1 MLEANDL
8 HIRIGPRLLLDR
20 ASFLVGETD
29 KVGLV
34 GVNGAGKTTLMR
46 VLGDAAP
53 ASVTTSGTV
62 RVRGSISYLPQVRF
76 LAEAE
81 RHLTAL
87 EYVSGARKLDEA
99 SRVMADTL
107 ARVEADPSIR
117 NVQRF
122 SDAEEAFR
130 DAGGYAAEAEIHR
143 IVAGVGLPA
152 ERLDRPL
159 ATLSGGE
166 RRRVE
171 LARTLFAGADTLLL
185 DEPSN
190 HLDADAKAWL
200 MGFLRGY
207 RGAVVVV
214 SHDLHL
220 LDTAITR
227 VLHLERGDLDSYKG
241 TYSEYLVAREADAVR
256 LDRVARGQAA
266 EIDRL
271 KRLADSMRHS
281 TQTRARKAK
290 SLDTRVERLER
301 DQIQVQG
308 PARRV
313 RFRLPEPP
321 HAGNRILRA
330 SDLRKAFDRE
340 LFEDVSL
347 DVGKGERLL
356 VIGLNGA
363 GKTTLLRILAG
374 RLEPDAGEVG
384 LGTGVRVGY
393 YAQEHEDLTPGK
405 TALEHLRGGALT
417 GEQEMRSLLGMFT
430 LRGDAAFQDVAT
442 LSGGE
447 KTKLSLAQLV
457 TGAYNLLLLDEPTNN
472 LDPASREAITEALAS
487 WPGTLVIVSH
497 DEEFVARLEPTH
509 ALIMPEGDNLPWSP
523 DLLEIVGLA

>member
-1 MLEANDL
+1 MLEAGDL

-20 ASFLVGETD
+20 ASFLVGDTD

-53 ASVTTSGTV
+53 ASVTTSGAV
-62 RVRGSISYLPQVRF
+62 RIRGSISYLPQVRF

-81 RHLTAL
+81 RDLTAL
-87 EYVSGARKLDEA
+87 EYVSSARRLDEA
-99 SRVMADTL
+99 ARAMTDML
-107 ARVEADPSIR
+107 ARVEANPSLG

-143 IVAGVGLPA
+143 IVAGVGLPGD
-152 ERLDRPL
+152 RLDRPL

-190 HLDADAKAWL
+190 HLDADAKTWL
-200 MGFLRGY
+200 MAFLRGY

-227 VLHLERGDLDSYKG
+227 VLHLERGALDSYTG
-241 TYSEYLVAREADAVR
+241 TYSEYLAAREADAIR
-256 LDRVARGQAA
+256 LGRVARGQAA

-271 KRLADSMRHS
+271 KRQADSMRHS

-290 SLDTRVERLER
+290 TIDSRVERLER
-301 DQIQVQG
+301 DQIRVAG

-313 RFRLPEPP
+313 SFRLPAPP
-321 HAGNRILRA
+321 HAGNRVLRA
-330 SDLRKAFDRE
+330 TDLRKAFDRE

-347 DVGKGERLL
+347 DVRKRERLL

-374 RLEPDAGEVG
+374 RLEPDAGAVE
-384 LGTGVRVGY
+384 LGTGVRTGY
-393 YAQEHEDLTPGK
+393 YAQEHEDLKPGK
-405 TALEHLRGGALT
+405 TALDHLRGGALT

-457 TGAYNLLLLDEPTNN
+457 TGAYNLLLLDEP
-472 LDPASREAITEALAS
+472 
-487 WPGTLVIVSH
+487 
-497 DEEFVARLEPTH
+497 
-509 ALIMPEGDNLPWSP
+509 
-523 DLLEIVGLA
+523 

>member
-1 MLEANDL
+1 MLGATDL
-8 HIRIGPRLLLDR
+8 HIEIGPRVLLDR

-46 VLGDAAP
+46 VLGGAAP
-53 ASVTTSGTV
+53 ASVTTSGEV
-62 RVRGSISYLPQVRF
+62 RIRGSIAYLPQVRF
-76 LAEAE
+76 LGETE
-81 RHLTAL
+81 RDLTAL
-87 EYVSGARKLDEA
+87 EYVSGARALDAA
-99 SRVMADTL
+99 SRAMSETL
-107 ARVEADPSIR
+107 ARVEADPSLR

-130 DAGGYAAEAEIHR
+130 SAGGYAAEAEIR
-143 IVAGVGLPA
+143 RLLAGVGLPA
-152 ERLDRPL
+152 DRLERPL

-171 LARTLFAGADTLLL
+171 LARTLFAAADTLLL

-200 MGFLRGY
+200 MAFLRGY

-227 VLHLERGDLDSYKG
+227 VLHLEGGELDSYKG
-241 TYSEYLVAREADAVR
+241 TYSEYLAAREADAIR
-256 LDRVARGQAA
+256 IGRVARGQAA

-290 SLDTRVERLER
+290 TLDSRVERLER
-301 DQIQVQG
+301 GQIQVAA
-308 PARRV
+308 PPRRV

-330 SDLRKAFDRE
+330 TDLRKAFDRE

-347 DVGKGERLL
+347 DVRNGERLL

-374 RLEPDAGEVG
+374 RLTPDAGGFE
-384 LGTGVRVGY
+384 LGAGVRLGY
-393 YAQEHEDLTPGK
+393 YAQEHEDLTPGMS
-405 TALEHLRGGALT
+405 ALEHLRGGALT
-417 GEQEMRSLLGMFT
+417 SEREMRSHLGMFT
-430 LRGDAAFQDVAT
+430 LRGDAAFQDADT

-447 KTKLSLAQLV
+447 KTKLSLAQLM

-472 LDPASREAITEALAS
+472 LDPASRDAITAALSS
-487 WPGTLVIVSH
+487 WAGTMILVSH

-509 ALIMPEGDNLPWSP
+509 ALIMPEGDNQPWSA
-523 DLLEIVGLA
+523 DLLDIVGLA